1 MLKPTLRVLY
11 GSQTGT
17 AQDTAQRI
25 ARQAKRR
32 RLQVQVLPLDTYNV
46 VSIVPYQVQQG
57 EGIIM
62 ALTIYSYSTRSG
74 IIEFQFPAL
83 MGDSLYPSPH
93 LGFFFK
99 SLHESHESTLP
110 SCVFPLIKQANM
122 ISESLVV
129 FVCATTGQGDPPDN
143 MKVIEKITVSLG
155 FG

>member
-1 MLKPTLRVLY
+1 MGARLVRPRTRPRGLR
-11 GSQTGT
+11 G
-17 AQDTAQRI
+17 
-25 ARQAKRR
+25 RR
-32 RLQVQVLPLDTYNV
+32 REGGCRFRCYLWILTTWW
-46 VSIVPYQVQQG
+46 VSPYQVQQG

-93 LGFFFK
+93 LGCFFK
-99 SLHESHESTLP
+99 SLHESHESAVP

-143 MKVIEKITVSLG
+143 MKVIEKITGSLG
-155 FG
+155 FGWPVFLIV